1 MSMKDEVVDKECLE
15 AIEQALQDL
24 AREGRIVDSGRRTWS
39 ELTGRYEIVWVAARK
54 KLN

>member
-1 MSMKDEVVDKECLE
+1 MKDEAVDEECIE
-15 AIEQALQDL
+15 AIEQAFQDL

>member
-1 MSMKDEVVDKECLE
+1 MKDEAVDEVVE
-15 AIEQALQDL
+15 AIEQAFQDL